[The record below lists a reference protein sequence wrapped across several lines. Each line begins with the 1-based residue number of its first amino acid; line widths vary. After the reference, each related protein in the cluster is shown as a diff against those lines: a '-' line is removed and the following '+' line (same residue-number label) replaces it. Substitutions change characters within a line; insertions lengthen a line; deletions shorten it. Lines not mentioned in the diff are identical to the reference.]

1 MLTTRPKVVEIINYN
16 IYKYYGE
23 TWIINQ
29 NGEVH
34 YESLKV
40 MAQNMKMS
48 CYKRFSL
55 VKFHNNILLVNCRT
69 VILLNVRH
77 PQLLL

>member
-34 YESLKV
+34 YESLKG
-40 MAQNMKMS
+40 K
-48 CYKRFSL
+48 
-55 VKFHNNILLVNCRT
+55 LLHRYGSKYENE
-69 VILLNVRH
+69 LL
-77 PQLLL
+77 